1 MKDLEELR
9 RVARADV
16 YKAGRRAGVLER
28 TAEGGTEFRYEKDYL
43 ADRGTPVATTLPLGP
58 DPVRSI
64 AGAVPPFFEGL
75 LPEGHRLTV
84 LQRAVK
90 TSISDELSLLLA
102 VGNDVPGDV
111 QIIPADQPLIDVPPL
126 VEGDSPAELE
136 FARFADEIDTHAL
149 PGVQRKASV
158 VSR

>member
-1 MKDLEELR
+1 M
-9 RVARADV
+9 